1 MLDISMVR
9 VDERLIHGQI
19 LIKWIQAKKASRILI
34 IDNEVSNDP
43 VIKNILNMSVPKN
56 IDLDIY
62 DLKNGIKIL
71 TTDESDDNV
80 IVLVRNL
87 WVVRTIHQEGVR
99 IKIFIPFFKS

>member
-43 VIKNILNMSVPKN
+43 VMKT
-56 IDLDIY
+56 Y
-62 DLKNGIKIL
+62 
-71 TTDESDDNV
+71 
-80 IVLVRNL
+80 
-87 WVVRTIHQEGVR
+87 
-99 IKIFIPFFKS
+99 